1 MRHPD
6 RSRTYAMQRGLP
18 TKGSARR
25 ARLTGDEYQLLK
37 AFAKSHEIT
46 MSSMF
51 RLFTPAMRQLD
62 EQEKTITEWWP
73 PRQNRDRGV

>member
-1 MRHPD
+1 MRHLD
-6 RSRTYAMQRGLP
+6 RSRTDARQRGLP

-37 AFAKSHEIT
+37 AFVESHEIT

-51 RLFTPAMRQLD
+51 RFFIRAMRQLD
-62 EQEKTITEWWP
+62 EQEKTITE
-73 PRQNRDRGV
+73 